1 MMLWLEVT
9 SDNEHRE
16 TLGTRV
22 YLRLCLLK
30 KKKRWVTKSI
40 FLDLTG
46 KWKPEKRVVSL
57 DGQSEWFKA
66 L

>member
-1 MMLWLEVT
+1 MMLWIEVT

-46 KWKPEKRVVSL
+46 KWKP
-57 DGQSEWFKA
+57 
-66 L
+66 